1 MSEPAATSR
10 GKRSRV
16 SIRGHACPAC
26 SAPVGDAAARC
37 AACGFTG
44 FDTIAMFSEEAP
56 PLLPVLDAA
65 GIWSSADIR
74 RIESAREKLRR
85 RFPQIQW
92 RVCTVDLAEGTKLPV
107 FGFWLLNAGERYVG
121 ETDNDRAWTIL
132 LLIDAASGQAA
143 VVPGYGAER
152 CLDDAD

>member
-1 MSEPAATSR
+1 M
-10 GKRSRV
+10 
-16 SIRGHACPAC
+16 
-26 SAPVGDAAARC
+26 
-37 AACGFTG
+37 
-44 FDTIAMFSEEAP
+44 
-56 PLLPVLDAA
+56 LPVLDAA

-152 CLDDAD
+152 CLDDADWRKVLLAIRPAWSQGRTVDAVVRFFETSGSFLEQSWRATGKRKRKG